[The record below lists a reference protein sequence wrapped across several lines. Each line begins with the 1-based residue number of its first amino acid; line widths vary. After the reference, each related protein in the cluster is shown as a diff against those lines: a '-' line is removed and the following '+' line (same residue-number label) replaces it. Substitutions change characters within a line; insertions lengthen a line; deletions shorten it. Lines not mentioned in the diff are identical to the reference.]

1 MSCGIFFHHDI
12 FLVVI
17 IIKPRLRSLIYIF
30 QRFLGLRINQLNTAM
45 VLINL
50 AKQLD
55 LLYEFLR
62 LVSAKC
68 SPTNSFWGSRVE
80 ISLLEG
86 ASLGV

>member
-1 MSCGIFFHHDI
+1 M
-12 FLVVI
+12 
-17 IIKPRLRSLIYIF
+17 
-30 QRFLGLRINQLNTAM
+30 GLRINQLNTAM

-50 AKQLD
+50 AKQLH

-68 SPTNSFWGSRVE
+68 SPTNSFWGSCVE

-86 ASLGV
+86 ASLGVKTSTAILISHLPVGLFLLIYEGQNLG